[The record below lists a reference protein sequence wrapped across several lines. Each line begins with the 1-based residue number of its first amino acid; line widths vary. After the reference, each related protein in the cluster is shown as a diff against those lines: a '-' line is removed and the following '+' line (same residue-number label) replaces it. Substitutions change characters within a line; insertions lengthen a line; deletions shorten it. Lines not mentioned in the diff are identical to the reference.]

1 MHPATS
7 IKAAL
12 ENAFSTEEAFG
23 VFFQNTEDETD
34 VLTVKAQHHLGVAG
48 REAEVDRVSL
58 LADRSS
64 AVCCT
69 NYACFI
75 GMVLGFDRVSVR
87 GFANEDNPDCLVVR
101 EELHPGGHD
110 FAVVDGRYLVDPWV
124 KFLHG
129 LDWQVV
135 YDLHAPADAALAKAR
150 YGDESAWTVM
160 TRAMELTQ
168 DPQFQAP
175 VQVARVTLQPAG
187 ASEPV
192 VWSGPCA
199 DEELATR
206 LAQRELKVLTGIDH
220 SVVRVEMFSLQDL
233 TSGVPAVEL
242 AAYI

>member
-1 MHPATS
+1 MTHATS
-7 IKAAL
+7 TKAAL

-23 VFFQNTEDETD
+23 VFFQNTDDESD
-34 VLTVKAQHHLGVAG
+34 VLTAKAYDHL
-48 REAEVDRVSL
+48 RSPDLDDDTDWVSL

-75 GMVLGFDRVSVR
+75 GTVLGFDRVTVW

-101 EELHPGGHD
+101 EGLHPGGHD

-124 KFLHG
+124 QFLHRMP
-129 LDWQVV
+129 WQVV
-135 YDLHAPADAALAKAR
+135 YDLQAPADAALAKAR
-150 YGDESAWTVM
+150 YGDESDWQVL

-168 DPQFQAP
+168 DSQFQAP
-175 VQVARVTLQPAG
+175 VSVARVTLQPAG

-192 VWSGPCA
+192 VWSGLCA

-206 LAQRELKVLTGIDH
+206 LAQRELQVLTGIDH
-220 SVVRVEMFSLQDL
+220 TVVRVEMFPLQHL
-233 TSGVPAVEL
+233 EVGVPAPEEAVSL
-242 AAYI
+242 